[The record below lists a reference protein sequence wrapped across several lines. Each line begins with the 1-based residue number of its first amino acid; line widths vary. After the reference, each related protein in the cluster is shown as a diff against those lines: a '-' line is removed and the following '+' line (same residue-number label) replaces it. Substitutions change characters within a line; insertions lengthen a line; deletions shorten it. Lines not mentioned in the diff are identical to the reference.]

1 MENKNI
7 PTEKIAEFR
16 LPRYQELPDVGLY
29 LEQVVKYIN
38 GFLEPLG
45 CMEITPSMISNYVK
59 KKLINSP
66 VKKQYNA
73 SQIAELFFV
82 ALAKSVLS
90 IDNIGIMFDLMKETY
105 SHSMAYDYFCTEFE
119 NRIFYIFGIKEKAA
133 PSGVTTSEIK
143 NMLDEVIGA
152 MANIIHLEYCFE
164 VYHKKNEL

>member
-1 MENKNI
+1 MENRNI
-7 PTEKIAEFR
+7 TTERMAEFR
-16 LPRYQELPDVGLY
+16 LPRYKELPDVGLY

-45 CMEITPSMISNYVK
+45 CLEITPSMVSNYVK
-59 KKLINSP
+59 KKLIDSP

-73 SQIAELFFV
+73 SQLAELFFV

-90 IDNIGIMFDLMKETY
+90 IDNIGIMFDLMKKTY
-105 SHSMAYDYFCTEFE
+105 THPVAYDYFCTEFE
-119 NRIFYIFGIKEKAA
+119 NRIFYIFGIKEKVA

-152 MANIIHLEYCFE
+152 MVNIIHLEYCFE
-164 VYHKKNEL
+164 AYHQNSRQ